1 MVATAGHVDHGKS
14 ALIRSLTGIEPDRWA
29 EEQRRGITLDLGFA
43 WSALSNDAHVA
54 FVDVPGHERFV
65 STMLA
70 GAGSVPAVLFVVC
83 ADEGWSAQSSEHL
96 QGLEALGVPD
106 GILVITKSDLMDPEL
121 AEVEAREYLKGSKL
135 ASIPS
140 VAVSA
145 VTGAGLE
152 NLRVELA
159 RLVERLA
166 LPDPTGDVRLWLDR
180 AFTVRGAGTV
190 VTGTL
195 TDGTLRAGEQLELS
209 DVHGAPISRV
219 WIRALE
225 SEGENHES
233 LDGVRRVAVNLR
245 GVSATQAKR
254 GSQLLAPDR
263 FIRSKVLDARLRLNG
278 LSAGE
283 LVPRECTAHIGTAAV
298 HCRLRRL
305 GEQFVR
311 VALDTELP
319 LRIGDRLVLRDPG
332 RRVIF
337 GSATVLDV
345 CVPQFARRGAAAA
358 RAAALASYNTTPEAR
373 VLIRERGIV
382 RADDLT
388 RMGCEVLPKA
398 TRGWC
403 IDPGY
408 LDRRVEQLVGLI
420 NNDLRDNPDSRG
432 VSIETAR
439 QRLGLPHVDLLH
451 AVLAEIPKAQV
462 DAGFVV
468 DMRHHAMTERLRVGL
483 QRLVE
488 AIAMNHFHAPDAD
501 TLRDL
506 GLGPLELSALC
517 RHGEL
522 VALASG
528 IYLTPDA
535 IARAVARLGEFEAPF
550 TLGEG
555 REALATTRR
564 VAVPLMEYLARAR
577 VTRRLPDGR
586 HVVIKV
592 STNELNEDGTSSHD

>member
-70 GAGSVPAVLFVVC
+70 GAGSVPAVLFVVS

-96 QGLEALGVPD
+96 QGLEALDVHD

-145 VTGAGLE
+145 VTGAGIE
-152 NLRVELA
+152 SLRGELA

-166 LPDPTGDVRLWLDR
+166 LPDPAGDVRLWVDR

-195 TDGTLRAGEQLELS
+195 TDGTLRAGEQLDLS
-209 DVHGAPISRV
+209 DGHGAPTRRV
-219 WIRALE
+219 WIRTLE
-225 SEGENHES
+225 SEGANYES

-245 GVSATQAKR
+245 GVTATQAKR

-263 FIRSKVLDARLRLNG
+263 FIRSKIVDARLRLNG
-278 LSAGE
+278 SSAGE
-283 LVPRECTAHIGTAAV
+283 LVPRECMAHIGTAAV

-337 GSATVLDV
+337 GSVTVLDV
-345 CVPQFARRGAAAA
+345 CVPQFVRRGAAAA
-358 RAAALASYNTTPEAR
+358 RVAALASYTSTPDAR

-382 RADDLT
+382 RADDLI
-388 RMGCEVLPKA
+388 RMGCKVLPQA

-403 IDPGY
+403 IDRGH
-408 LDRRVEQLVGLI
+408 LDRLVAQLVGLI
-420 NNDLRDNPDSRG
+420 NDDLRDNPDSRG

-439 QRLGLPHVDLLH
+439 QRLNLPHVDLLH
-451 AVLAEIPKAQV
+451 AVLAETPEARV

-468 DMRHHAMTERLRVGL
+468 DVRHHAMTERLSAGL
-483 QRLVE
+483 QGFVE
-488 AIAMNHFHAPDAD
+488 AVAVNQFHAPDGD
-501 TLRDL
+501 MLRDL
-506 GLGPLELSALC
+506 GLGARELSALC
-517 RHGEL
+517 RHGHL

-528 IYLTPDA
+528 IYMTPDA
-535 IARAVARLGEFEAPF
+535 IAQAVARLSEFEAPF

-555 REALATTRR
+555 RQALATTRR
-564 VAVPLMEYLARAR
+564 VAVPLMEYLARVRA
-577 VTRRLPDGR
+577 TRRLPDGR
-586 HVVIKV
+586 HEVIKV
-592 STNELNEDGTSSHD
+592 SITEFNEDGKSPHG